1 MNHDDGGILRIIVRA
16 FGRNRPKDLNR
27 ASTVPSFES
36 GEHSVIFYYLSLIFS
51 CLFCQAEAKVEVAEV
66 AIVAKVGI
74 LFPWLQLLT
83 DELCE

>member
-1 MNHDDGGILRIIVRA
+1 MNCGDGGILRIIVRA

-51 CLFCQAEAKVEVAEV
+51 CLFCQAEAC
-66 AIVAKVGI
+66 
-74 LFPWLQLLT
+74 LQ
-83 DELCE
+83 DFV